1 MIPLTR
7 LNEQSFALN
16 PDLIERVEAT
26 PDTVVI
32 LIDGTRSVVG
42 ESVDTVI
49 DRVIAFRARVVA
61 TANAS
66 APTADLRLIADG
78 STGEER

>member
-32 LIDGTRSVVG
+32 LIDGTRYVVG

-49 DRVIAFRARVVA
+49 DRVIEFRARVVA
-61 TANAS
+61 IEPEAS
-66 APTADLRLIADG
+66 PSED
-78 STGEER
+78 